1 MIMPHLDVLKTHM
14 EFGFFIVLLSFDGSN
29 MAIPLSPMP
38 KSQSK
43 DVQIHDTSYKDYWG
57 SFKSGV
63 ELPNR
68 RKLLSS
74 NNESNSENDNSIG
87 AKIREFYADDNN
99 MALFCILPLLILI
112 YGGCSVIYCIH
123 KCKKNFKKKKQE
135 RKQKSKS
142 QAALSSDNV
151 SLISGTENMLVRPK
165 DKSRFLPSNNNR
177 VGPAHPYESPNSG
190 NVAQKLKLNPNNQVK
205 DLLTD
210 YEFFASWVMA
220 QKAADLLQ
228 LQGENA
234 DSTSSLS
241 RDESV
246 SRNYGTTVAG
256 RKKKLVFLS

>member
-14 EFGFFIVLLSFDGSN
+14 EFGFFIVLLYFDGSN

-43 DVQIHDTSYKDYWG
+43 DVQIHDTSYKDYWD
-57 SFKSGV
+57 SFKLSV
-63 ELPNR
+63 EHPNR

-74 NNESNSENDNSIG
+74 KNESSSEIDNSIG

-99 MALFCILPLLILI
+99 MALFCVLPLLILI

-123 KCKKNFKKKKQE
+123 KCKKNFRKKKEE

-151 SLISGTENMLVRPK
+151 SLISGTDNMSVKPK

-177 VGPAHPYESPNSG
+177 VGPAHPYESPNS
-190 NVAQKLKLNPNNQVK
+190 VAQKLKSNPNSQVK

-220 QKAADLLQ
+220 QKAADLIQ

-241 RDESV
+241 CADSI

>member
-1 MIMPHLDVLKTHM
+1 
-14 EFGFFIVLLSFDGSN
+14 

-43 DVQIHDTSYKDYWG
+43 DVQTHDTSYKDYWG
-57 SFKSGV
+57 SFKSSV

-74 NNESNSENDNSIG
+74 KNESNSENDNSIG

-123 KCKKNFKKKKQE
+123 KCKKNFRKKKQE

-151 SLISGTENMLVRPK
+151 SLISGTDNMLVKPK
-165 DKSRFLPSNNNR
+165 DKSRFLPSNNR
-177 VGPAHPYESPNSG
+177 VGPAQPYESPNSG
-190 NVAQKLKLNPNNQVK
+190 NGTQMLKLNPNSQVK

-220 QKAADLLQ
+220 QKAADLIQ

-234 DSTSSLS
+234 DSSLS
-241 RDESV
+241 RAESV